1 VAIAGWTATVSQRT
15 TEGTAKY
22 RVGIVSAGAKTVF
35 TFLNPQKD
43 LDLSDREWDVVT
55 VRAAERASQVR

>member
-1 VAIAGWTATVSQRT
+1 VL
-15 TEGTAKY
+15 
-22 RVGIVSAGAKTVF
+22 

-55 VRAAERASQVR
+55 VRAAERATQVR